1 MLVVKGRFIGLNE
14 YTLASRSNRF
24 QSAKIKKQQEAL
36 VIKAIREQKIQPMP
50 NDKFPL
56 IAHFVWY
63 EKDLRRDIDNIIF
76 AKKFIFD
83 ALVQEK
89 IIPDD
94 NRKIIIGCSDIVRVD
109 KNNPR
114 VEIYFLEER
123 KEL

>member
-1 MLVVKGRFIGLNE
+1 MLVVKGRFIGLND

-36 VIKAIREQKIQPMP
+36 VIKAIREQKIQPITE
-50 NDKFPL
+50 FPL
-56 IAHFVWY
+56 RINCIWY
-63 EKDLRRDIDNIIF
+63 EKDLRRDIDNIVF

-94 NRKIIIGCSDIVRVD
+94 NRKIIIGCS
-109 KNNPR
+109 
-114 VEIYFLEER
+114 
-123 KEL
+123 